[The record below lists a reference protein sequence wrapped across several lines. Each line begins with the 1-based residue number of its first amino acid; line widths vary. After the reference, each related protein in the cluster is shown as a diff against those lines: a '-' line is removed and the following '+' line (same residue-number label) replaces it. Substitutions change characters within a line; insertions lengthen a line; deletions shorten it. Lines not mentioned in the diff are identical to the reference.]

1 MSLAVIKAKAN
12 KHEMAKGM
20 QQGLEYARLLDV
32 PFILPATAIVL
43 FFTIRP
49 LQQHNWAML

>member
-49 LQQHNWAML
+49 LQQHN